1 MGFDKAW
8 LKYGDSPQWQV
19 VKRLLEQVCARVLV
33 SVRPE
38 QLQPDGI
45 EVIPDTREAG
55 PLGGVLSAFQR
66 NPEAAWL
73 VVAVDMPFLSE
84 KSLEYLVSRRDI
96 SRIATAFL
104 ASDGLPEPLV
114 TIFEPSGFSLLLD
127 FYNRNHLSLRK
138 FLLNAEAKLLQPVA
152 PDELTSID
160 TPGQYR
166 QATE

>member
-19 VKRLLEQVCARVLV
+19 VKRLLEQVCERVLV

-38 QLQPDGI
+38 QQQPVGI

-55 PLGGVLSAFQR
+55 PLGGVLSAFQQK
-66 NPEAAWL
+66 PDAAWL

-84 KSLEYLVSRRDI
+84 KSLEYLVSHRDI

-152 PDELTSID
+152 PGELTSID